1 MNPGNF
7 AALIMCAFQ
16 VLVRFP
22 SKNKNVSNIIC
33 VSRAVRGHL
42 VDIF

>member
-22 SKNKNVSNIIC
+22 SKNKNVSNIY
-33 VSRAVRGHL
+33 VSRAVRGHF
-42 VDIF
+42 VEIF

>member
-22 SKNKNVSNIIC
+22 KSKNKNVSNIN

-42 VDIF
+42 VVIF

>member
-7 AALIMCAFQ
+7 AALIMYAFQ

-22 SKNKNVSNIIC
+22 SKNKNVSNIY
-33 VSRAVRGHL
+33 VSRAVRGHF
-42 VDIF
+42 VEIF

>member
-7 AALIMCAFQ
+7 AALIMCTLQ

-22 SKNKNVSNIIC
+22 SKNKNVSNIN

-42 VDIF
+42 VEIF

>member
-22 SKNKNVSNIIC
+22 SMNKNVSNIN

-42 VDIF
+42 VEIF